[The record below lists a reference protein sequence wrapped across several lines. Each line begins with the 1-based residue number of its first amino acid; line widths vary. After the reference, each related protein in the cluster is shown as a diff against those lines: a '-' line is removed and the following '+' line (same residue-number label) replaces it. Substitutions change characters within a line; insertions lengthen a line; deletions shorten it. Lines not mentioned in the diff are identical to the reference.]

1 MLPNRQLMERV
12 GVLFLNITE
21 ACRQMEWT
29 ICFVDRYAHP
39 ISK

>member
-1 MLPNRQLMERV
+1 MLPNGQIIERV
-12 GVLFLNITE
+12 DVLLLNTTIVY
-21 ACRQMEWT
+21 RQMEWT